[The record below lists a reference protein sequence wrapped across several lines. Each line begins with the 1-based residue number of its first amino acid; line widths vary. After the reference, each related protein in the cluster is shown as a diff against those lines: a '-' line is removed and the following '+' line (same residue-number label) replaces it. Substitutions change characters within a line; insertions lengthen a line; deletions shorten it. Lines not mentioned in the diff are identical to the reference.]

1 MENKCVVFLPG
12 SQAYDTLYG
21 YDQQLVDLLK
31 QFFAEQGIAVQD
43 MLFDK
48 KHYTEKILEAN
59 NMLNNMEAQEQRLK
73 CMLYFLK

>member
-21 YDQQLVDLLK
+21 YDKQLVDLLK

-43 MLFDK
+43 MLFEEK
-48 KHYTEKILEAN
+48 RYTEKVLEAN
-59 NMLNNMEAQEQRLK
+59 NMLNGMEAQEQRLK
-73 CMLYFLK
+73 CMLYFMK